1 MQLGSISVTA
11 TGSQIRSPIRV
22 VDDFQTP
29 FNIGIGAKVTSGTP
43 TFNIE
48 YSLDDPNA
56 AGYTVAGATWYIATG
71 FSGATATTGGALIVP
86 CRAIC
91 INITSGTGAVTASIV
106 QAGPV

>member
-11 TGSQIRSPIRV
+11 TGSQIRSPICV

-48 YSLDDPNA
+48 YSFDDPNA
-56 AGYTVAGATWYIATG
+56 AGYTVAGATWYVATG
-71 FSGATATTGGALIVP
+71 FSGLTATTGGALIIP

-91 INITSGTGAVTASIV
+91 INVTSGTGAVMASIV

>member
-1 MQLGSISVTA
+1 MNPLCGVPICITGGAGFIGSHLADALV
-11 TGSQIRSPIRV
+11 GV
-22 VDDFQTP
+22 
-29 FNIGIGAKVTSGTP
+29 GAKVTSGTP

-56 AGYTVAGATWYIATG
+56 AGYTVAGATWYVATG
-71 FSGATATTGGALIVP
+71 FSALTASTGGAIIIP

>member
-1 MQLGSISVTA
+1 MQLGSISVAA

-22 VDDFQTP
+22 VDDFQFN
-29 FNIGIGAKVTSGTP
+29 FNIGVGAKVTSGTP

-56 AGYTVAGATWYIATG
+56 AGYTVAGATWYVAAS
-71 FSGATATTGGALIVP
+71 FSALTASTGGSITVP

-106 QAGPV
+106 QAGPA

>member
-11 TGSQIRSPIRV
+11 TGSQIRSPNRV

-29 FNIGIGAKVTSGTP
+29 FNVGIGALVTAGSP

-48 YSLDDPNA
+48 YSFDDPNA
-56 AGYTVAGATWYIATG
+56 SGYTVGGATWYVATG
-71 FSGATATTGGALIVP
+71 FSAQTATVGGALIVP

-106 QAGPV
+106 QAGPA